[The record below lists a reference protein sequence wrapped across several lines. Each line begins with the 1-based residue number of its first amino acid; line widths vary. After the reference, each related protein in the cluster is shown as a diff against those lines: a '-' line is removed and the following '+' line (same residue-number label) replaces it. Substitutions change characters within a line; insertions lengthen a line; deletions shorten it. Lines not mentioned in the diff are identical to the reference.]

1 MTTDALARLREQVR
15 RLERRDLSH
24 SHIDTLATG
33 HSAVDAHLGGGLKTG
48 SLHDFLISDPLEIG
62 ASLAMLLPILQKGRG
77 PVFWISDTPA
87 ALNAWGLHQSGL
99 SPETLVCIETDP
111 ASLLAV
117 AEDVLRGPERALAV
131 ITGSHVPSL
140 KEIRRLNLAV
150 EASGNTGFFLR
161 LAPLTR
167 APGKDPCA
175 CATRWRILS
184 HSSAPRFF
192 PRLAMPL
199 PGSRRLSA
207 ALLWVRGGRPAHWI
221 LDCTD
226 HAPLS
231 CSLDALLAHRA
242 PPALPPGRLPGRQ
255 ALGRARPSA

>member
-1 MTTDALARLREQVR
+1 MTTDAVARLREQVR
-15 RLERRDLSH
+15 RLERRSLPH
-24 SHIDTLATG
+24 SQTDTLPTG
-33 HSAVDAHLGGGLKTG
+33 YSAVDTHLGGGLKTG

-62 ASLAMLLPILQKGRG
+62 ASLAMLLPILKEGRG

-87 ALNAWGLHQSGL
+87 ELNAWGLHQSGVSL
-99 SPETLVCIETDP
+99 DHLVWLETDP
-111 ASLLAV
+111 TSLLAV

-131 ITGSHVPSL
+131 ITGSQVPTL

-150 EASGNTGFFLR
+150 EGSGNTGFFLR
-161 LAPLTR
+161 SAPLTR

-192 PRLAMPL
+192 PGLAMPL

-207 ALLWVRGGRPAHWI
+207 ALLRMRGGRPAHWI
-221 LDCTD
+221 LNCTD

-242 PPALPPGRLPGRQ
+242 PPAIPPGRLPDRQ
-255 ALGRARPSA
+255 AARCARAGT

>member
-1 MTTDALARLREQVR
+1 MTTDAVARLREQVR
-15 RLERRDLSH
+15 RLGRRDLSR
-24 SHIDTLATG
+24 SQTDTLPTR
-33 HSAVDAHLGGGLKTG
+33 HSAVDDHLGGGLRTG
-48 SLHDFLISDPLEIG
+48 SLHDFLISDPLETG
-62 ASLAMLLPILQKGRG
+62 ASLAMLLPILKEGRG

-87 ALNAWGLHQSGL
+87 GLNACGLHQSGVPL
-99 SPETLVCIETDP
+99 DHLVCIETDP

-131 ITGSHVPSL
+131 IAGSHVPTL

-161 LAPLTR
+161 FAPLAR

-192 PRLAMPL
+192 PGLAMPL

-207 ALLWVRGGRPAHWI
+207 ALLRVRGGRPAHWI

-242 PPALPPGRLPGRQ
+242 PSALAPERFPGRQ
-255 ALGRARPSA
+255 TPDRARASA

>member
-15 RLERRDLSH
+15 RLERRDLPH
-24 SHIDTLATG
+24 SHTDTLATG
-33 HSAVDAHLGGGLKTG
+33 HSAVDAHLGGGLRTG
-48 SLHDFLISDPLEIG
+48 SLHDFLISDPLETG
-62 ASLAMLLPILQKGRG
+62 ASLAMLLPILKEGRG
-77 PVFWISDTPA
+77 PIFWISDTPA
-87 ALNAWGLHQSGL
+87 ELNAWGLHQSGL
-99 SPETLVCIETDP
+99 SPDTLVCIETDT

-131 ITGSHVPSL
+131 ISGSHVPSL

-161 LAPLTR
+161 SAPLTR

-184 HSSAPRFF
+184 HPSSPRFF
-192 PRLAMPL
+192 PGLAMPL

-207 ALLWVRGGRPAHWI
+207 ALLRVRGGRPAHWI

-231 CSLDALLAHRA
+231 RSLDALLAHRA
-242 PPALPPGRLPGRQ
+242 PSALPPGRLPGRQ
-255 ALGRARPSA
+255 AARCARAGT

>member
-1 MTTDALARLREQVR
+1 MTTDAVARLREQVR

-24 SHIDTLATG
+24 SHSDTLATG

-62 ASLAMLLPILQKGRG
+62 ASLAMLLPILQEGRG

-87 ALNAWGLHQSGL
+87 ALNACGLHQSGVSL
-99 SPETLVCIETDP
+99 DHLVCIETDP

-131 ITGSHVPSL
+131 ISGSQVPSL

-161 LAPLTR
+161 SAPLTR

-175 CATRWRILS
+175 CATRWRIVS
-184 HSSAPRFF
+184 HPSSPRFF
-192 PRLAMPL
+192 PGLAMPL

-207 ALLWVRGGRPAHWI
+207 ALLRVRGGRPAHWI
-221 LDCTD
+221 LNCTD

-231 CSLDALLAHRA
+231 RSLDALLAHRA
-242 PPALPPGRLPGRQ
+242 PPAFPPGRLPDRQ
-255 ALGRARPSA
+255 ATRCARAGT

>member
-24 SHIDTLATG
+24 SHSDTLATG
-33 HSAVDAHLGGGLKTG
+33 HSAVDTHLGGGLRTG

-62 ASLAMLLPILQKGRG
+62 ASLAMLLPILKEGRG
-77 PVFWISDTPA
+77 PIFWISDTPA
-87 ALNAWGLHQSGL
+87 ELNAWGLHQSGL
-99 SPETLVCIETDP
+99 SPDTLVCIETDT

-131 ITGSHVPSL
+131 ITGSHVPTL

-161 LAPLTR
+161 FAPLAR

-184 HSSAPRFF
+184 HPSSPRFF
-192 PRLAMPL
+192 PGLAMPL
-199 PGSRRLSA
+199 PGSRRLSV
-207 ALLWVRGGRPAHWI
+207 ALLRVRGGRPAHWI

-231 CSLDALLAHRA
+231 RSLDALLAHRA
-242 PPALPPGRLPGRQ
+242 PSALPPGRLPGRQ
-255 ALGRARPSA
+255 ALGRARASA

>member
-1 MTTDALARLREQVR
+1 MTTDAVARLREQVR
-15 RLERRDLSH
+15 RLERRSLSH
-24 SHIDTLATG
+24 SHTDTLPTR
-33 HSAVDAHLGGGLKTG
+33 HSAVDEHLGGGLKTG

-62 ASLAMLLPILQKGRG
+62 ASLAMLLPILKEGRG

-87 ALNAWGLHQSGL
+87 ELNAWGLHQSGVSL
-99 SPETLVCIETDP
+99 DHLVWLETDP
-111 ASLLAV
+111 TSLLAV

-131 ITGSHVPSL
+131 ITGSQVPTL

-161 LAPLTR
+161 FAPLAR
-167 APGKDPCA
+167 ARGKDPCA

-184 HSSAPRFF
+184 HPSSPRFF
-192 PRLAMPL
+192 SGLAMPL

-207 ALLWVRGGRPAHWI
+207 ALLRVRGGRPAHWI

-231 CSLDALLAHRA
+231 RSLDALLAHRA
-242 PPALPPGRLPGRQ
+242 PPAFPPGRLPDLQ
-255 ALGRARPSA
+255 AARCARAGT